1 MSVTIQIPDDVMLKL
16 QQRANREG
24 IEPYSLATDLLRNA
38 LEPPAAS
45 TSERDAILQALREA
59 GLLVELSPELRKR
72 IIPGVTH
79 KEVREAL
86 ARAGGQPLSEIAIEQ
101 RGPKE

>member
-1 MSVTIQIPDDVMLKL
+1 MTVTIQIPDDVMQKL

-24 IEPYSLATDLLRNA
+24 IEPYSLATDILRNA
-38 LEPPAAS
+38 LEPGSTP
-45 TSERDAILQALREA
+45 TSERAAVLQALREA
-59 GLLVELSPELRKR
+59 GLLVELSPELRKK

-86 ARAGGQPLSEIAIEQ
+86 ARAGGQPLSEMAIQQ
-101 RGPKE
+101 RGPKG